1 MYRKCKEFN
10 VGSLAADD
18 KGGITLNNGVINL
31 QGENQQITATELD
44 GTGGTVNTNSLDNK
58 MSIGTVVGST
68 SVTVNGSGKIADA
81 IYGGD
86 ATAQDLAN
94 VVTTGT
100 GDSKNPQLLKLL
112 PMKV

>member
-1 MYRKCKEFN
+1 MIVLFNNVTVENGGVINVQKNVKEFN

-44 GTGGTVNTNSLDNK
+44 GIGGTVNTNSLYNK

-68 SVTVNGSGKIADA
+68 SVTVNGSGEIA
-81 IYGGD
+81 
-86 ATAQDLAN
+86 
-94 VVTTGT
+94 
-100 GDSKNPQLLKLL
+100 KNPQLLKLL